1 MQSTE
6 SESNTSLQLNMLEKR
21 VVVIDDQRSFQVLIK
36 AMLQNLGFS
45 KITLL
50 SSAEESRKRF
60 QKEQFDI
67 YLIDYN
73 LGHGENGRQLMD
85 FLKQQQLIP
94 VDSIIFIISGD
105 NSRSMVLSALES
117 EPDDYMMKPFSQEQL
132 RLRLLRALNR
142 KKQLLPMFTAFQSA
156 DKDQVLLEC
165 RKIIEQNSR
174 YANYCRCIMAEIYL
188 EQNKAQEAKQIL
200 DEGLAVRESAW
211 LRLFLGRATQQ
222 LGDHDAA
229 ILHLNSALQLR
240 PFMVDAYRWL
250 AYSQLATGASEEAI
264 ATLERAIGI
273 SPQSGR
279 LHQQIAEH
287 CLSQHDYFRAKQ
299 SLATLLE
306 LHRYAVD
313 DNPQIL
319 GSYVH
324 CMILHAINSQD
335 PYHIGNLQKQVNMA
349 LSRCRDSLI
358 NHNFDFNTFEHIC
371 QARVQMARGNLPKG
385 KQLLYKSTQDYL
397 DTPQTMSSEIL
408 SETILAMLQLGE
420 FEFADQL
427 QKSLPPEQA
436 KDPLLTQCIQSI
448 RSDVVITER
457 RNQYQLSNEQGIK
470 AFTNGDLEMALKH
483 FRDAQR
489 KAPANTSAA
498 LNKTQALLALC
509 QQQRTRK
516 DLLTELS
523 ETLAVM
529 DGVPLNPAQKARYE
543 QLKVESNALLRPMK
557 R

>member
-1 MQSTE
+1 MSSME
-6 SESNTSLQLNMLEKR
+6 FESNSYLQLGMLEKR
-21 VVVIDDQRSFQVLIK
+21 IVVIEDQRSFQILIK

-50 SSAEESRKRF
+50 SSAEESRKLI
-60 QKEQFDI
+60 QKEQYDI

-73 LGHGENGRQLMD
+73 LGHGENGRQLLD
-85 FLKQQQLIP
+85 YLKQQKLVP

-105 NSRSMVLSALES
+105 NTRSMVLSALES
-117 EPDDYMMKPFSQEQL
+117 EPDDYIMKPFSQEQL
-132 RLRLLRALNR
+132 KLRLLRALNR
-142 KKQLLPMFTAFQSA
+142 KQQLLPMFKALHSDNTE
-156 DKDQVLLEC
+156 QVLLEC
-165 RKIIEQNSR
+165 NKMIEQNSR
-174 YANYCRCIMAEIYL
+174 YANYCRCIMAEVL
-188 EQNKAQEAKQIL
+188 LGQGKAQEAKSIL
-200 DEGLAVRESAW
+200 NEGLAIRESAW
-211 LRLFLGRATQQ
+211 LRLFLGRSTQQ

-229 ILHLNSALQLR
+229 IIHLHSALQLR

-250 AYSQLATGASEEAI
+250 AYSQLAIGDSEEAI
-264 ATLERAIGI
+264 ATLARAVSI
-273 SPQSGR
+273 SPQSAR

-299 SLATLLE
+299 SLSTLLN

-313 DNPQIL
+313 DNPQLL
-319 GSYVH
+319 GSYIH

-335 PYHIGNLQKQVNMA
+335 IYHIGNLQKQVNTA

-358 NHNFDFNTFEHIC
+358 NHDFDFQTFEQIC
-371 QARVQMARGNLPKG
+371 QARVQMARGNLLKG
-385 KQLLYKSTQDYL
+385 KQMLYKSTQDYL
-397 DTPQTMSSEIL
+397 EMPNSMSSEIL

-427 QKSLPPEQA
+427 QKSLPSIQA

-448 RSDVVITER
+448 RSDAVIIDR
-457 RNQYQLSNEQGIK
+457 RNQYQLSNELGIQ
-470 AFTNGDLEMALKH
+470 AFTENDFETALNH

-489 KAPANTSAA
+489 RAPANTSAA

-509 QQQRTRK
+509 QQQQTRK
-516 DLLTELS
+516 ELLNELA
-523 ETLAVM
+523 ETLTIM
-529 DGVPLNPAQKARYE
+529 DGVSLNPAQKARYE
-543 QLKVESNALLRPMK
+543 QLKVESNALLKLPK